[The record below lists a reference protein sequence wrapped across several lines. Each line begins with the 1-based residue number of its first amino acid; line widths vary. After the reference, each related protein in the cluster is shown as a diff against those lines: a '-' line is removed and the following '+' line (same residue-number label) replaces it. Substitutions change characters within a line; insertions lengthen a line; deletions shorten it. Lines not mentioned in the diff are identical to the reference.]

1 MAPTQISIKVS
12 INLVIFVEGL
22 GIYSPAKLKLG
33 KELQSSFLRCKHSAY
48 FNIDDTYMKNMIPK
62 IIHHALS
69 NVYSNAMAFLIK
81 HHDGTSV
88 DPLLWNRCVEP
99 LLQAQAL

>member
-33 KELQSSFLRCKHSAY
+33 KELQSSFSRCKHSAY
-48 FNIDDTYMKNMIPK
+48 FNINGPYMKNMILRIFHP
-62 IIHHALS
+62 ALS
-69 NVYSNAMAFLIK
+69 NLYSNAMSLMIK
-81 HHDGTSV
+81 
-88 DPLLWNRCVEP
+88 PL
-99 LLQAQAL
+99 